1 MTGLD
6 PRLAALA
13 DKQEIAE
20 VLYRYAR
27 GCDRA
32 DEEALRSCFH
42 PESAHNHGMFVGKSW
57 DFVDRAMAICRPL
70 KACKHMISNVLVTLD
85 GDTAVSECHF
95 WGHHRRI
102 NEESGAEEDFFTGGR
117 YLDRF
122 ERRNGEWKIIA
133 RTGVSDFE
141 RFDPPSDRNMWKMP
155 AEKIGGK
162 HPSDPIYGLEASMGK
177 GK

>member
-1 MTGLD
+1 
-6 PRLAALA
+6 
-13 DKQEIAE
+13 
-20 VLYRYAR
+20 
-27 GCDRA
+27 
-32 DEEALRSCFH
+32 
-42 PESAHNHGMFVGKSW
+42 
-57 DFVDRAMAICRPL
+57 
-70 KACKHMISNVLVTLD
+70 MISNVLVTLD

-102 NEESGAEEDFFTGGR
+102 NKESGAEEDFFTGGR

-122 ERRNGEWKIIA
+122 ERRGGEWKIIA

-141 RFDPPSDRNMWKMP
+141 RFDAPSDRNMWKMP

-177 GK
+177 CK

>member
-1 MTGLD
+1 MTGSD

-32 DEEALRSCFH
+32 DEAALRGSFH
-42 PESAHNHGMFVGKSW
+42 PDSQHNHGMFTGKSW

-95 WGHHRRI
+95 WAHHRRI
-102 NEESGAEEDFFTGGR
+102 NEQSGAEEDFFTGGR

-122 ERRNGEWKIIA
+122 ERRNGAWKIA
-133 RTGVSDFE
+133 PRTGVSDFE

-162 HPSDPIYGLEASMGK
+162 HPDDPIYGLEAAIGK